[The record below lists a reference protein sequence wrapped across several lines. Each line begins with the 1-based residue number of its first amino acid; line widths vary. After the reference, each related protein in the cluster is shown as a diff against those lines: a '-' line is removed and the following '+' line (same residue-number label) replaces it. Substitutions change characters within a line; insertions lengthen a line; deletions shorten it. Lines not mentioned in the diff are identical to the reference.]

1 MVGVQPVCRGAERSA
16 MTENSGL
23 GPFRRDERGRSA
35 GGHMH
40 SVPVLRASDPAFPWQ
55 RLPGT
60 AAVTAAEFHSQ
71 DFMGT
76 GRWGPAA
83 PRPIRGSRGPE
94 TGRTQQGEPA
104 PWASAPPA
112 TTPCSEGLLQST
124 AGLTGS
130 GAAGPSACLSGPAPS
145 RRLLSPFLQDPTA
158 SLLPAKVSH
167 QAQPATPA
175 GPTARQLGLDGLR
188 PPGTAEPS
196 VTRKGAEMAQAI
208 SRPRAAA
215 GPASEVTDAGVSAR
229 LA

>member
-1 MVGVQPVCRGAERSA
+1 MATPPGHSCCDS
-16 MTENSGL
+16 SGI
-23 GPFRRDERGRSA
+23 S
-35 GGHMH
+35 
-40 SVPVLRASDPAFPWQ
+40 
-55 RLPGT
+55 LPGFYGDWP
-60 AAVTAAEFHSQ
+60 V
-71 DFMGT
+71 
-76 GRWGPAA
+76 GPAA

-208 SRPRAAA
+208 SHPRAAA